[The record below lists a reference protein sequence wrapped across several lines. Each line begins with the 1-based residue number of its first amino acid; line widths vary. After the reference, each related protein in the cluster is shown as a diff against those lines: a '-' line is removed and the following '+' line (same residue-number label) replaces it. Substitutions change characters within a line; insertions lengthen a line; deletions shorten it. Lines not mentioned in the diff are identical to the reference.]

1 MPSLSTLR
9 PYDLRHHAITR
20 LLENPDI
27 SEQTVKDIAG
37 HVSKHILERYSH
49 IRMAKKR
56 DALDALCKKPM
67 TIVKNKEQADS
78 LKNANS

>member
-1 MPSLSTLR
+1 MPSLSNAAALR
-9 PYDLRHHAITR
+9 LRHHAITR

-49 IRMAKKR
+49 IRMEKKR
-56 DALDALCKKPM
+56 NALDALCRKPVQPVQ
-67 TIVKNKEQADS
+67 IQEFGRFP
-78 LKNANS
+78 